1 MEPSPSTDMR
11 FSRPA
16 TGGTDARSGRLGATP
31 TFPRA
36 IPVLFDLFRHDMR
49 LWKAYSMTLQSHP
62 SFAEYHD
69 LLDDL
74 EEKLSSPANSEEK

>member
-1 MEPSPSTDMR
+1 MLFIRGLHDHSP
-11 FSRPA
+11 FVVVQ
-16 TGGTDARSGRLGATP
+16 
-31 TFPRA
+31 
-36 IPVLFDLFRHDMR
+36 VLFDLFRHDMR